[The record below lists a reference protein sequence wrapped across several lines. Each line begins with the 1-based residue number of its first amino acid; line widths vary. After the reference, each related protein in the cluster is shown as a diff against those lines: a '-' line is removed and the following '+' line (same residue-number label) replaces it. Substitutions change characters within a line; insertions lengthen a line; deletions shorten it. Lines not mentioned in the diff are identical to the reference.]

1 MTSAKEKRDK
11 LTVAH
16 WFVDS
21 IYTDQKVAVKDAS
34 KELLNHIYT
43 VSNPARKH
51 PERHLPQ
58 VEIFLLNLLMA
69 YHCTDGVMAIS
80 KSSGSYT
87 NDVSSY
93 RVTVELIIKS
103 LVKSGWLI
111 EHRGF
116 NAGITGFVTR
126 LELTTQFAYWLDA
139 FNLDMPKTKIKQPSK
154 PVVLKDI
161 NKKVITTPEYLK
173 EEVVLMEAKVT
184 FLNTQLGLAH
194 IDLAVSNEELELINA
209 KMKKKAIED
218 PTRESYL
225 FLAKKYLQRKFN
237 NGTIEDGGRFY
248 GAWWITIPKE
258 WRKYITINGRPTVEL
273 DYTGMHIQMLYAKE
287 GIDKLGD
294 PYEIEGVDDQFR
306 GVTKLMFLMI
316 FNAESRDKA
325 LEAIK
330 NNSKIKS
337 IRNNKHPKGINNF
350 DQYLSLIERK
360 YSAISKYFYSGHG
373 VKLQSQDSAIIGNV
387 MLRMLKEHQA
397 ITLPVHD
404 SLIVDAK
411 YKEQLHDCMVEEF
424 KTFTGATCGV
434 KQKPI
439 ADYDSK
445 RLESLKDGYVKRG
458 LNVGIEHDLLSLLK
472 S

>member
-1 MTSAKEKRDK
+1 MTTAQEKRDK
-11 LTVAH
+11 LIVAH

-21 IYTDQKVAVKDAS
+21 VYTDQKVAAKDAS

-43 VSNPARKH
+43 VSKPARKH
-51 PERHLPQ
+51 PDRHLPQ

-87 NDVSSY
+87 NDVNSY

-126 LELTTQFAYWLDA
+126 LELTTQFTYWLDA
-139 FNLDMPKTKIKQPSK
+139 FNLDMPQTKVKQPSK

-161 NKKVITTPEYLK
+161 NKKVIATPEYLK
-173 EEVVLMEAKVT
+173 EEVALMEAKVT

-273 DYTGMHIQMLYAKE
+273 DYTGMHLQMLYAKE

-306 GVTKLMFLMI
+306 GVTKLMFIMI
-316 FNAESRDKA
+316 FNADSRDKA
-325 LEAIK
+325 WKAIK

-373 VKLQSQDSAIIGNV
+373 VKLQSQDSAIVENV
-387 MLRMLKEHQA
+387 MLRILKEHQA
-397 ITLPVHD
+397 ITLPIHD
-404 SLIVDAK
+404 SLIVDAR
-411 YKEQLHDCMVEEF
+411 YKEQLHDYMVEEF
-424 KTFTGATCGV
+424 KIFTGATCEV

-458 LNVGIEHDLLSLLK
+458 SNVGIEHDLLSLLK

>member
-1 MTSAKEKRDK
+1 MTTAQEKRDK
-11 LTVAH
+11 LTAAH

-21 IYTDQKVAVKDAS
+21 IYTDQKVAAKDAS

-87 NDVSSY
+87 NDISSY

-126 LELTTQFAYWLDA
+126 LELTTQFTYWLDA
-139 FNLDMPKTKIKQPSK
+139 FNLDMPQTKVKQPSK

-161 NKKVITTPEYLK
+161 NKKVIATPEYLK
-173 EEVVLMEAKVT
+173 EEVALMEAKVT

-258 WRKYITINGRPTVEL
+258 WRKYITINGCPTVEL

-316 FNAESRDKA
+316 FNAESRNKA

-373 VKLQSQDSAIIGNV
+373 VKLQSQDSTIVGNV
-387 MLRMLKEHQA
+387 MLRMLRKHQA

-424 KTFTGATCGV
+424 RTFTGATCGV

>member
-1 MTSAKEKRDK
+1 MTPAQEKRNN
-11 LTVAH
+11 LMTAH

-21 IYTDQKVAVKDAS
+21 IYTDQKVAVSSAS
-34 KELLNHIYT
+34 KELLNHIYNI
-43 VSNPARKH
+43 SNPARKH

-58 VEIFLLNLLMA
+58 VEIFLLNVLMA

-80 KSSGSYT
+80 KSSGNYT
-87 NDVSSY
+87 NKVISY
-93 RVTVELIIKS
+93 RVTVELIINS

-116 NAGITGFVTR
+116 HEGITGFVTR
-126 LELTTQFAYWLDA
+126 LELTTQSASWLDA
-139 FNLDMPKTKIKQPSK
+139 SDLDMPQTKVKQPSK

-173 EEVVLMEAKVT
+173 EEVALMEAKVT

-273 DYTGMHIQMLYAKE
+273 DYTGMHLQMLYAKE

-306 GVTKLMFLMI
+306 GVTKLMFIMI
-316 FNAESRDKA
+316 FNADSRDKA
-325 LEAIK
+325 WKAIK

-373 VKLQSQDSAIIGNV
+373 VKLQSQDSAIVENV
-387 MLRMLKEHQA
+387 MLRILKEHQA
-397 ITLPVHD
+397 ITLPIHD
-404 SLIVDAK
+404 SLIVDAR
-411 YKEQLHDCMVEEF
+411 YKEQLHDYMVEEF
-424 KTFTGATCGV
+424 KIFTGATCEV

-458 LNVGIEHDLLSLLK
+458 KNAGIEYDLLEALK
-472 S
+472 T

>member
-1 MTSAKEKRDK
+1 MTSANEKRDK
-11 LTVAH
+11 LRAAH
-16 WFVDS
+16 WFSDS
-21 IYTDQKVAVKDAS
+21 IYTDQKVALKVVS

-58 VEIFLLNLLMA
+58 IEIFLLNLLMA
-69 YHCTDGVMAIS
+69 DHCTDGIMAIS

-87 NDVSSY
+87 NDVISY
-93 RVTVELIIKS
+93 RVTVELIINS

-116 NAGITGFVTR
+116 HAGITGFVTR
-126 LELTTQFAYWLDA
+126 LELTTQFASWLDA
-139 FNLDMPKTKIKQPSK
+139 SDLDMPQTKVKQPSK

-161 NKKVITTPEYLK
+161 SKKVITPPEYLK
-173 EEVVLMEAKVT
+173 EEVALMEAKVS
-184 FLNTQLGLAH
+184 FFNTHLGLAH
-194 IDLAVSNEELELINA
+194 IDLAVSNDELELINT

-218 PTRESYL
+218 STRESYL

-237 NGTIEDGGRFY
+237 NGTLEDGGRFY
-248 GAWWITIPKE
+248 NAWWITIPKE

-273 DYTGMHIQMLYAKE
+273 DYAGMHLQMLYAKE
-287 GIDKLGD
+287 GINILGD

-306 GVTKLMFLMI
+306 GVTKLMFVMI
-316 FNAESRDKA
+316 FNAETRDNA

-337 IRNNKHPKGINNF
+337 IRNNKHPKGIKNF
-350 DQYLSLIERK
+350 DQYLSVLERK
-360 YSAISKYFYSGHG
+360 YSVISHYFYSGYG
-373 VKLQSQDSAIIGNV
+373 VKLQSQDSSIVQNV

-397 ITLPVHD
+397 ITLPIHD
-404 SLIVDAK
+404 SLIVDAS
-411 YKEQLHDCMVEEF
+411 YKEQLHDCMLEEF
-424 KTFTGATCGV
+424 KTFTGATCKV

-439 ADYDSK
+439 ADYESK

>member
-21 IYTDQKVAVKDAS
+21 IYTDQKVAVRGAS

-51 PERHLPQ
+51 PKRHLPQ

-93 RVTVELIIKS
+93 RVTVELIVNTLI
-103 LVKSGWLI
+103 KSGWLI

-116 NAGITGFVTR
+116 HGGITGCVTR
-126 LELTTQFAYWLDA
+126 LELTTQFASWLDA
-139 FNLDMPKTKIKQPSK
+139 SDLDMPQTKVKQPSK
-154 PVVLKDI
+154 PIVLKDV
-161 NKKVITTPEYLK
+161 KKNVITAPEYLK
-173 EEVVLMEAKVT
+173 EEVALMEAKVT

-194 IDLAVSNEELELINA
+194 IDLAVSNDELELINT

-218 PTRESYL
+218 STRESYL

-237 NGTIEDGGRFY
+237 NGTLEDGGRFY
-248 GAWWITIPKE
+248 DAWWITIPKE
-258 WRKYITINGRPTVEL
+258 WRKYITINGHPTVEL
-273 DYTGMHIQMLYAKE
+273 DYTGMHLQMLYAKE

-306 GVTKLMFLMI
+306 GVTKLMFIMI
-316 FNAESRDKA
+316 FNAESRESA
-325 LEAIK
+325 EGAIK
-330 NNSKIKS
+330 ASSKIKT
-337 IRNNKHPKGINNF
+337 IRNNKHPKGIKNF
-350 DQYLSLIERK
+350 DQYLSLLERK
-360 YSAISKYFYSGHG
+360 YSVISQYFYSGHG
-373 VKLQSQDSAIIGNV
+373 VKLQSQDSSIVENV

-397 ITLPVHD
+397 ITLPIHD
-404 SLIVDAK
+404 SLIVDAR
-411 YKEQLHDCMVEEF
+411 YKEQLHDCMLEEF
-424 KTFTGATCGV
+424 KTFTGATCEV

-458 LNVGIEHDLLSLLK
+458 LNVGIEDDLLSLLK

>member
-11 LTVAH
+11 LRAAH
-16 WFVDS
+16 WFSDN
-21 IYTDQKVAVKDAS
+21 IYTDQKIVANTAS
-34 KELLNHIYT
+34 EELLNHIYAINQP
-43 VSNPARKH
+43 VRKH

-80 KSSGSYT
+80 KASGSYK
-87 NDVSSY
+87 NNVISY
-93 RVTVELIIKS
+93 RVTVELIINS

-116 NAGITGFVTR
+116 YAGITGFVTR
-126 LELTTQFAYWLDA
+126 LELTTQLASWLDA
-139 FNLDMPKTKIKQPSK
+139 SDLEMPQTKVKQPSK
-154 PVVLKDI
+154 PIILKDV
-161 NKKVITTPEYLK
+161 KKNVITTPEYLK
-173 EEVVLMEAKVT
+173 EDVALMEAKVT

-194 IDLAVSNEELELINA
+194 IDLAVSNDELDLINT

-218 PTRESYL
+218 STRESYL

-237 NGTIEDGGRFY
+237 NGTLEDGGRFY

-273 DYTGMHIQMLYAKE
+273 DYTGLHLQMLYAKE
-287 GIDKLGD
+287 GIDILGD

-306 GVTKLMFLMI
+306 GVTKLMFMMI

-325 LEAIK
+325 WEAIK

-337 IRNNKHPKGINNF
+337 IRNNKHPKGIKNF
-350 DQYLSLIERK
+350 DQYLSLLERK
-360 YSAISKYFYSGHG
+360 YSVISQYFYSGYG
-373 VKLQSQDSAIIGNV
+373 IKLQSQDSSMVQNV

-404 SLIVDAK
+404 SLIVDAR
-411 YKEQLHDCMVEEF
+411 YKQQLHDCMLEEF
-424 KTFTGATCGV
+424 KTFTGATCEV

-458 LNVGIEHDLLSLLK
+458 LNIGIEDDLLSLLK

>member
-21 IYTDQKVAVKDAS
+21 IYTDQKVAVRDAS

-51 PERHLPQ
+51 PKRHLPQ